1 MFWKK
6 IKLFVSD
13 KGLETNNI
21 ILKEK
26 KKESITNS
34 STLANLFNLF
44 NLCITITLK
53 LNQSPQKFPWIPNL
67 LIHNRDHKSIKE
79 ISLEKSLIRRSKES
93 HKIFEAISSSIP
105 VKLLIDSADT

>member
-26 KKESITNS
+26 KTNELLIVLLLLIYSITILL
-34 STLANLFNLF
+34 TL
-44 NLCITITLK
+44 
-53 LNQSPQKFPWIPNL
+53 QL
-67 LIHNRDHKSIKE
+67 L
-79 ISLEKSLIRRSKES
+79 
-93 HKIFEAISSSIP
+93 
-105 VKLLIDSADT
+105 